1 MNSNTA
7 CLEATDEWRFSVK
20 KLVKKNQII
29 ISALAVMI
37 VVAGYLNFTG
47 QEISTSGL
55 VTSQQKEAAQKGKE
69 DTASADQTQKPAKEE
84 KKEESTSDQK
94 TDQKANQKA
103 NQKAKKKGT
112 VETSAEATEEEGG
125 TDLSAEDEGGDGY
138 TVNDDG
144 EVVASEDNPGEA
156 VMVSNS
162 LGSDYFSSAK
172 LTREQNRAKN
182 KETLLE
188 IINNKSV
195 ASKDKKAAVK
205 EVAQITKN
213 AEQENAAEMMLEAK
227 GFQDAVVSIS
237 EGSADVVV
245 NVEKLTD
252 KEMAQIADI
261 VKRKTDVSAENIVI
275 TPVNVEK
282 E

>member
-1 MNSNTA
+1 M
-7 CLEATDEWRFSVK
+7 K
-20 KLVKKNQII
+20 KIVKKNQII

-69 DTASADQTQKPAKEE
+69 DAAATDQTQEPVKEE
-84 KKEESTSDQK
+84 KKAESKSDQK
-94 TDQKANQKA
+94 TE
-103 NQKAKKKGT
+103 KKST

-125 TDLSAEDEGGDGY
+125 MDLSAEDEGSDGY
-138 TVNDDG
+138 VVNDDG

-227 GFQDAVVSIS
+227 GFEDAVVSIS

-282 E
+282 